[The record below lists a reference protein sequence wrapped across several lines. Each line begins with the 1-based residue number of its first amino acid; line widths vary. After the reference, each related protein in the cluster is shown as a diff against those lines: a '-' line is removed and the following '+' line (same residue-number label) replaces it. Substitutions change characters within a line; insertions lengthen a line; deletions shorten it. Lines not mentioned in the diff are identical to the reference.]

1 MPRKSSR
8 IQGVISNISS
18 ECKCINHAI
27 YLSDGPNSS
36 LDKCVL
42 SIKRNKKY
50 RRDVVDQ
57 MRTDGLLKEKE
68 DLLCRHCYAVNM
80 RKFFSSD
87 DTGCDA
93 EIEESEEPVAQVDE
107 EDKEKTIEHH
117 LTIIINLLRNGHPC
131 IQGNDTLWMTLNKMC
146 LLKLTLWNL
155 SRKKISFCRNSFL
168 GFQEYKEYRN
178 TNIQWNQQNKIYFRN
193 RNRNVLL
200 PTRSHSCFAVLVS
213 WELGPIVHFGV
224 KDSNYVQRQSR
235 TNWRIHYL

>member
-1 MPRKSSR
+1 MLNFNRKNSSLETNTSSPVPGRGEKRESSGRRYARNLTSKSSR

-117 LTIIINLLRNGHPC
+117 LT
-131 IQGNDTLWMTLNKMC
+131 
-146 LLKLTLWNL
+146 
-155 SRKKISFCRNSFL
+155 
-168 GFQEYKEYRN
+168 
-178 TNIQWNQQNKIYFRN
+178 
-193 RNRNVLL
+193 
-200 PTRSHSCFAVLVS
+200 
-213 WELGPIVHFGV
+213 
-224 KDSNYVQRQSR
+224 
-235 TNWRIHYL
+235 